1 VALINELADRYV
13 EEFGALHPVA
23 ATFYGIP
30 GYDHLLPDLSPDGY
44 AALADHDRSTLARL
58 GATEPADER
67 ERVAKEAMVE
77 RLELNLE
84 RYDAGE
90 VASDLNVI
98 SSELHHLR
106 AVFDLMPMGSEPA
119 ATDIAS
125 RLEAVPRAVR
135 QYRGTLLATSP
146 PATRRWRSPSSV
158 TSGPIRPGTT
168 SGPGWCAGWSR
179 PVRCPPR

>member
-1 VALINELADRYV
+1 MASINELADRYV

-23 ATFYGIP
+23 ATYYGIP

-44 AALADHDRSTLARL
+44 AALAGHDRSTLARL
-58 GATEPADER
+58 GAIEPADER

-98 SSELHHLR
+98 SSEMHHLR
-106 AVFDLMPMGSEPA
+106 AVFDLMPMGTEPA

-125 RLEAVPRAVR
+125 R
-135 QYRGTLLATSP
+135 GTAAP
-146 PATRRWRSPSSV
+146 PATRPTRL
-158 TSGPIRPGTT
+158 PGR
-168 SGPGWCAGWSR
+168 A
-179 PVRCPPR
+179 PR